1 MPESE
6 PDPRARFNGDLGDT
20 LGLDGVEG
28 SFGGDLESL
37 EDRNESLTFDLKGEQ
52 EGVRELVGNLGCCGE
67 ADGLSLKDICVCAL
81 WGVNTGEYRRQ
92 GD

>member
-6 PDPRARFNGDLGDT
+6 PDPRARFNGDFGDT

-37 EDRNESLTFDLKGEQ
+37 DDRNESLTFDLKGEQ
-52 EGVRELVGNLGCCGE
+52 EVVREFVAN
-67 ADGLSLKDICVCAL
+67 
-81 WGVNTGEYRRQ
+81 R
-92 GD
+92 